1 MTHRRATARGAA
13 LLEFNLA
20 AILALLPLLLGILQF
35 ALLGSA
41 YHLLGFA
48 TAEAAR
54 AGSVG
59 HARSDAMYSA
69 LAAGLVG
76 LHADLGRLGSARAGE
91 AAVELASG
99 RLKSEAEVRA
109 FGAIERLSPS
119 SGDFQDFARLRDGRN
134 GIPNDSLEYRPSTPG
149 ARSGHSIQEANW
161 LHIRVRY
168 CHVLVVPFI
177 DRLLP
182 AILKRLDDDAANQRC
197 YAAGRVPLRVT
208 GSAPMQS
215 EAWP

>member
-1 MTHRRATARGAA
+1 MTRPRASARGAA
-13 LLEFNLA
+13 LLEFHLA
-20 AILALLPLLLGILQF
+20 AALVLLPLLLGILQI

-41 YHLLGFA
+41 FHVLGFA

-59 HARSDAMYSA
+59 HARTEAMVSA

-76 LHADLGRLGSARAGE
+76 LHVNLSRVGAGSSTASTAELAAGRLA
-91 AAVELASG
+91 
-99 RLKSEAEVRA
+99 SEAEVRA
-109 FGAIERLSPS
+109 YGEIERLSPTNA
-119 SGDFQDFARLRDGRN
+119 DFQDFARTREGRT
-134 GIPNDSLEYRPSTPG
+134 GIPNDSLEYRSAAAG
-149 ARSGHSIQEANW
+149 ARSGHSIQAANW

-182 AILKRLDDDAANQRC
+182 AILRRLDDDPGNQRC
-197 YAAGRVPLRVT
+197 YVAGRVPLRAV